1 MSYLIGIGIGIVGV
15 LCVQWLFGVAL
26 QISLARNELA
36 RYRRADEFHEDYV
49 PLDEDAD
56 RRRQE
61 AEDRMVDR
69 DWAEV
74 VDLASKAMADPSN
87 Q

>member
-1 MSYLIGIGIGIVGV
+1 MTYLIGVGIGIVGV
-15 LCVQWLFGVAL
+15 LGVQWLFGVAL
-26 QISLARNELA
+26 RISLARNELA
-36 RYRRADEFHEDYV
+36 QYRRADEFHADYV

-69 DWAEV
+69 DWAGV
-74 VDLASKAMADPSN
+74 VDLASRAMADPTN
-87 Q
+87 R

>member
-26 QISLARNELA
+26 RISLARNELA
-36 RYRRADEFHEDYV
+36 QYRREDEFHEDYV

-69 DWAEV
+69 DLL
-74 VDLASKAMADPSN
+74 DLCDIVNKG
-87 Q
+87 